1 MHDLLSFV
9 HNNPKIRNI
18 HQGGNIYYSVI
29 DFIAEVQA
37 TDFFNAQNY
46 FHTLHGRIK
55 RNGEVIPDAKPLKAK
70 ALDGKN
76 RNTLFTSITGLEYLL
91 SYIEPNL
98 KKRNYRIYTRRDD
111 EIQILHKNAIAYFET
126 EGYQTKHHVPLP
138 SGNIIDIVAL
148 LPGRFTDGYL
158 TLIVECK
165 TSLPKGKLYEAIGQV
180 MCYRAEYHKTAI
192 GVIVTFK
199 SEITLYAL
207 EYCGKLGL
215 MLLGM
220 NR

>member
-1 MHDLLSFV
+1 MTGV
-9 HNNPKIRNI
+9 V
-18 HQGGNIYYSVI
+18 YYNVL
-29 DFIAEVQA
+29 DFIAILR
-37 TDFFNAQNY
+37 NADLKTASNY
-46 FHTLHGRIK
+46 FHVLNNQLKH
-55 RNGEVIPDAKPLKAK
+55 NSEMIPDLKQFKTLA
-70 ALDGKN
+70 ADGKN

-111 EIQILHKNAIAYFET
+111 EIQILHKNAIAYFEA

-138 SGNIIDIVAL
+138 SGGIIDIVAL
-148 LPGRFTDGYL
+148 SPGRFTDSYL